1 MRKTWKCA
9 LCGVYCVGFGNNPAP
24 VDQVYKTDLCCD
36 ICNDSKVIPERL
48 RRRKQAMNI

>member
-1 MRKTWKCA
+1 MKVHWQCA
-9 LCGVYCVGFGNNPAP
+9 FCGGYFSKLGNLTLPL
-24 VDQVYKTDLCCD
+24 DQVYKTDMCCD